1 MKAKLAFS
9 LAFLFCG
16 LDLVDD
22 LKPDGRTQSVTVAV
36 QVRLRHFFFFFFF
49 FVVVVVAGWQ
59 RRSSGWLF
67 SSFLFLLFYQFS
79 AGQIQGIVNR

>member
-49 FVVVVVAGWQ
+49 FVVVVVAAPEQ
-59 RRSSGWLF
+59 WLVVLFF
-67 SSFLFLLFYQFS
+67 SILAFLP
-79 AGQIQGIVNR
+79 V